1 MRDARRHAL
10 GRERAEPAAEALAG
24 VVGRRLVEDR
34 VAVQQRRVTP
44 GVARLGA
51 GLVGLVRR
59 VGALVVGEEARARD
73 AVRRRRVEVAEAEGG
88 AANGVGCGLAQEE
101 RDVALGDADNL
112 EERVAGV
119 GCVGRRRRSRRG
131 AWRGGA
137 GRRLEQ
143 SDRRVIAH
151 SNDTDQLDERKS
163 AY

>member
-73 AVRRRRVEVAEAEGG
+73 AVRRRRVEVACAT
-88 AANGVGCGLAQEE
+88 Q
-101 RDVALGDADNL
+101 
-112 EERVAGV
+112 
-119 GCVGRRRRSRRG
+119 RSN
-131 AWRGGA
+131 
-137 GRRLEQ
+137 
-143 SDRRVIAH
+143 VIAV
-151 SNDTDQLDERKS
+151 SVQRKEKGLCVMV
-163 AY
+163 AVVA